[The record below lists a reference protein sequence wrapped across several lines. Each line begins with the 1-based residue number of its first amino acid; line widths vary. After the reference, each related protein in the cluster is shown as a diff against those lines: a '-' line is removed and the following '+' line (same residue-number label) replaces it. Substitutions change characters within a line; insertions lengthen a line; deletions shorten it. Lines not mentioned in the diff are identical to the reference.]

1 MLDEVDFI
9 KMIVPWFRHACLDS
23 YRALT
28 LRPTWEKPYYR
39 CAEAWHRMGEV
50 AFAMAINKQ
59 GQALA
64 STYADLSTQLYSF
77 RTARLVQDVGLYF

>member
-1 MLDEVDFI
+1 MLTLIYSMV
-9 KMIVPWFRHACLDS
+9 RHACLDS

-64 STYADLSTQLYSF
+64 STCADLSTQLYSF
-77 RTARLVQDVGLYF
+77 RTARLVQDVECVLLK